1 MVIFITLSYF
11 TKPVLSGSTELIVTV
26 EPSDTTSEVVVPS
39 GIMVGKAVVV
49 PPVLSSSGEGLQLEI
64 SPDKAKIS
72 KANVAWIF
80 ILFKLNTGQ
89 IYKVGKTYTCVSGL
103 LIQFVIF

>member
-1 MVIFITLSYF
+1 M
-11 TKPVLSGSTELIVTV
+11 LSGSTELILTV

-89 IYKVGKTYTCVSGL
+89 IKLEKHTHVFLVFCFNSSYFRNLKKNP
-103 LIQFVIF
+103 

>member
-11 TKPVLSGSTELIVTV
+11 TKPVLSGSTELILTV

-89 IYKVGKTYTCVSGL
+89 IKLEKHTHVFLV
-103 LIQFVIF
+103 F